1 MLGRYVRDRGL
12 IELPEA
18 VRKMTGEPARRLG
31 FPDRGTIAVG
41 MAADLVV
48 FDPRTVADEATFER
62 PAAAPSGITHV
73 MVNGTLVLADEAVTG
88 DRPGAV
94 LRRRQ

>member
-1 MLGRYVRDRGL
+1 M
-12 IELPEA
+12 PEA

-31 FPDRGTIAVG
+31 RPDRGTIALG

-48 FDPRTVADEATFER
+48 FDPRTVVDEATFER
-62 PAAAPSGITHV
+62 PATAPSGITHV
-73 MVNGTLVLADEAVTG
+73 MVNGTLVLADEVVTG
-88 DRPGAV
+88 ERPGRV